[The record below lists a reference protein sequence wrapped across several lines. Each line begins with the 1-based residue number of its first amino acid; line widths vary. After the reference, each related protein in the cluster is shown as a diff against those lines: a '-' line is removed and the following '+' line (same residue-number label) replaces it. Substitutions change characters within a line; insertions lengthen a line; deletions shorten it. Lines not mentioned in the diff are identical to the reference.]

1 MTIKQFN
8 KLSADWSLSTPFR
21 HAILTA
27 IKRGR
32 NYAVTTTS
40 GITKLDKRWCK
51 ENGFTIEIENDNV
64 KIEI

>member
-8 KLSADWSLSTPFR
+8 DISKDWSLSNPFR
-21 HAILTA
+21 DAILTA
-27 IKRGR
+27 IKRDR
-32 NYAVTTTS
+32 NYAITTTA
-40 GITKLDKRWCK
+40 GITRLDMKWCY